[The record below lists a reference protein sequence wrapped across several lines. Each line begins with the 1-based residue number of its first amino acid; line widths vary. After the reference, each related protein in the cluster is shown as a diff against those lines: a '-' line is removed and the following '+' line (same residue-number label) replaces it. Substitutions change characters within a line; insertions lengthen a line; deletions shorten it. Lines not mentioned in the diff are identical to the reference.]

1 MSFRTKHD
9 FFGLTSTAGVVITE
23 SNENK
28 TASTAEGHNEKGDV
42 VAFEVF
48 GETMS
53 PQCSYVLSAD
63 ASLASMKCG
72 TVIAGTGDYAGKKFT
87 LGNVTINTSA
97 GSPPTI
103 QASGEEI
110 PSTAT
115 TSDCTYTFPAST
127 LKACHHAQILW
138 GAFTLGGDGNYLQ
151 QANYT
156 AGGTISRATKDGK
169 TVSFDVVDGKLEAS
183 LTIIQTGDT
192 APTVTAGTDWTST
205 APLNCSNPDAD
216 YPSWSCTLSRY
227 LTHDT

>member
-1 MSFRTKHD
+1 MSFRNKTD

-103 QASGEEI
+103 QASGEEVM
-110 PSTAT
+110 PTAT
-115 TSDCTYTFPAST
+115 TSDCTYTFPATT
-127 LKACHHAQILW
+127 LKCCHHSQILW
-138 GAFTLGGDGNYLQ
+138 GACTLGGEGCYL
-151 QANYT
+151 
-156 AGGTISRATKDGK
+156 S
-169 TVSFDVVDGKLEAS
+169 
-183 LTIIQTGDT
+183 
-192 APTVTAGTDWTST
+192 
-205 APLNCSNPDAD
+205 
-216 YPSWSCTLSRY
+216 
-227 LTHDT
+227 

>member
-9 FFGLTSTAGVVITE
+9 FFDLTSTAGVVITE

-28 TASTAEGHNEKGDV
+28 SCSVAEGHNEKGDIV
-42 VAFEVF
+42 SYFAY

-53 PQCSYVLSAD
+53 PQCTYVLSAD

-72 TVIAGTGDYAGKKFT
+72 TVIAGTGDYAGKKFA

-127 LKACHHAQILW
+127 LKVCHH
-138 GAFTLGGDGNYLQ
+138 
-151 QANYT
+151 
-156 AGGTISRATKDGK
+156 S
-169 TVSFDVVDGKLEAS
+169 
-183 LTIIQTGDT
+183 
-192 APTVTAGTDWTST
+192 
-205 APLNCSNPDAD
+205 
-216 YPSWSCTLSRY
+216 
-227 LTHDT
+227 

>member
-28 TASTAEGHNEKGDV
+28 TASTAEGHNEKGDI

-87 LGNVTINTSA
+87 LGNVTFNT
-97 GSPPTI
+97 
-103 QASGEEI
+103 
-110 PSTAT
+110 
-115 TSDCTYTFPAST
+115 
-127 LKACHHAQILW
+127 
-138 GAFTLGGDGNYLQ
+138 
-151 QANYT
+151 
-156 AGGTISRATKDGK
+156 
-169 TVSFDVVDGKLEAS
+169 
-183 LTIIQTGDT
+183 
-192 APTVTAGTDWTST
+192 
-205 APLNCSNPDAD
+205 
-216 YPSWSCTLSRY
+216 
-227 LTHDT
+227 